1 MSLSAVE
8 REDRQLAL
16 AHAVQL
22 AATGRTDP
30 TDTVSYA
37 EDFLGFLRPPAPD
50 PGTDV
55 VRIPREVA
63 QGHAARLRRIIEA
76 NPPGPAST
84 ADRELAA
91 LLDPQ

>member
-30 TDTVSYA
+30 ADTVSYA
-37 EDFLGFLRPPAPD
+37 EDFLGFLRPTDPD
-50 PGTDV
+50 PGADV
-55 VRIPREVA
+55 VRIPRETA
-63 QGHAARLRRIIEA
+63 QHHAARLRRIAEYD
-76 NPPGPAST
+76 PPGPAST